1 MGMRVLMIGPGFAV
15 TGGIS
20 ALNQTVVPVLGQRVD
35 LLYLPTVQQRP
46 LSESGKV
53 SLRNLG
59 LIVSQYLRF
68 LAALWQ
74 FRPHIIHIHTSWGIA
89 WLKDTFFILVGKA
102 LRRPVVLHM
111 HGGIFAQ
118 AHSSSRRWMQSY
130 TRLMIGLVDAVIEI
144 SAARAAQLA
153 QIAAPRRLVVLRNC
167 IDTRALTMGPK
178 DHSQS
183 ASRAL
188 FLGVV
193 GRNKGAFDLLQA
205 MAALKEKGCPLQ
217 LWLAGDEEA
226 PGDLAKA
233 RALARELDVADRCRF
248 VGLVRGA
255 GKTRLLREADMLVLP
270 SYYEGLPMAILEAM
284 AAGLPIV
291 ATHVGGVPEVVQ
303 DGYNGFLVAPGDIEA
318 LAARLAILATD
329 PDLRAAM
336 GERSRESAERELDVR
351 QYADRL
357 VALYESVEM
366 RTKAGSCT
374 G

>member
-1 MGMRVLMIGPGFAV
+1 MIGPGFAV

-89 WLKDTFFILVGKA
+89 WLKDTFFILVGKT
-102 LRRPVVLHM
+102 LRRRVVLHM